1 MARILGPKFFNRDTS
16 EVARDLL
23 GKVLVRN
30 YKGKLL
36 ESMIIEVEVYD
47 GFKDKGSHAHNGQT
61 HRNSPM
67 FGPAGVWY
75 VYFTYGVHWMLNIVT
90 REKGYPAAI
99 LIRDIAHVKGPGRLT
114 KYMKIDGKLN
124 GLPAKK
130 SSDLWLEDRGINFP
144 DAAIKKGPRIGIS
157 YAGPL
162 WAKKKLRLFVDP
174 SYLFFQGKLSE
185 DVD

>member
-1 MARILGPKFFNRDTS
+1 MASILGPEFFNRES
-16 EVARDLL
+16 IEVARDLL
-23 GKVLVRN
+23 GKVLVRS
-30 YKGKLL
+30 YEGKLF
-36 ESMIIEVEVYD
+36 ESMILEVEVYD
-47 GFKDKGSHAHNGQT
+47 GIRDKGSHAHRGQT
-61 HRNSPM
+61 PRNWPM

-99 LIRDIAHVKGPGRLT
+99 LIRSVAHVKGPGRLT
-114 KYMKIDGKLN
+114 KYMKIDSKFN
-124 GLPAKK
+124 GLPAKR

-144 DAAIKKGPRIGIS
+144 NEAIKKGPRIGIS

-174 SYLFFQGKLSE
+174 RYLFFQGKLSE
-185 DVD
+185 NVD

>member
-1 MARILGPKFFNRDTS
+1 MARILGPKFFNRDS
-16 EVARDLL
+16 SKVAREIL

-36 ESMIIEVEVYD
+36 ESMIVEVEVYD
-47 GFKDKGSHAHNGQT
+47 GLSDKGSHAHRGQT
-61 HRNSPM
+61 PRNSPM
-67 FGPAGVWY
+67 FGPPGAWY

-130 SSDLWLEDRGINFP
+130 SSELWLEDRGINFP
-144 DAAIKKGPRIGIS
+144 DEAIKKGPRIGIS

-174 SYLFFQGKLSE
+174 GYLFFQGKLSE
-185 DVD
+185 NID